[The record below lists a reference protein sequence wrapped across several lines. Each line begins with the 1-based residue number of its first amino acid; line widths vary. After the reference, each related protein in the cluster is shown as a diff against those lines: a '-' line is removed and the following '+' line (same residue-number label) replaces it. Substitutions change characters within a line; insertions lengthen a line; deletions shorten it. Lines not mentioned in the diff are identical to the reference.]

1 MKSCRVFRGCWSQV
15 SDSYLTSFL
24 LQTWKWSLSRLITMG
39 FHGIPWVS
47 HTTCWR
53 LWTDDERGFGQC
65 WNFPIWLTKKN
76 GQMIFHKPF
85 LYSTN
90 IPFPP
95 FTAWV
100 IASHECSRTPGSREM
115 MPAPFFSQILLHAT
129 TTTLKL
135 KSLQKI
141 LWIHDQKRAVFL
153 KSYHHPVDLE
163 QCCVPFKSI
172 TTKSIYSQPSLS
184 APPLGIVIFLVS
196 VHLGRV
202 CIYGRWFHKFTIRL
216 GMR

>member
-1 MKSCRVFRGCWSQV
+1 MLVTGVRFRFNKFPPSNIVVRC
-15 SDSYLTSFL
+15 
-24 LQTWKWSLSRLITMG
+24 
-39 FHGIPWVS
+39 FHTLRS
-47 HTTCWR
+47 HRIFSIGEDNPHVGKALDRWWER
-53 LWTDDERGFGQC
+53 LWPVLAFSHLTD
-65 WNFPIWLTKKN
+65 KKKK

-141 LWIHDQKRAVFL
+141 LWIHDPRAVFL

-184 APPLGIVIFLVS
+184 APPLGI
-196 VHLGRV
+196 
-202 CIYGRWFHKFTIRL
+202 
-216 GMR
+216 